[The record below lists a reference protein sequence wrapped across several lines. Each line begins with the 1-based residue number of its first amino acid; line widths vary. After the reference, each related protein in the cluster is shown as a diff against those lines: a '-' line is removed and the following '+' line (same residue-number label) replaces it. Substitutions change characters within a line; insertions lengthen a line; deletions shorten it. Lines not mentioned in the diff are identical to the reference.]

1 MLRKVLPLIDIE
13 GIKNASARV
22 LTDRI
27 KDVFRDHHLHDLRHT
42 FITRAQECGIRRE
55 IVSLWAGHKAD
66 SSITTNVYTHFE
78 ERSELQ
84 LQEIEKYNYEY

>member
-1 MLRKVLPLIDIE
+1 MLTNHFKDISP
-13 GIKNASARV
+13 K
-22 LTDRI
+22 
-27 KDVFRDHHLHDLRHT
+27 HHLHDLQRT

-66 SSITTNVYTHFE
+66 NSITTTVYTHFQ

-84 LQEIEKYNYEY
+84 LQEIEKYNY